1 MKLRTLKLRQDS
13 REDISHFLAFRI
25 KEVERYKSNKMP
37 VKSAKAISIHSISPN
52 KFLILDSDGVLRF
65 LHLRNSIHGPEF
77 SCNMEQLTQTMRVR
91 KLAVFPGMFTGI
103 QPSKVLQTLSYLF
116 LLKIRAIIML
126 KTHIPLTWCF
136 FIH

>member
-25 KEVERYKSNKMP
+25 KEVERYKS
-37 VKSAKAISIHSISPN
+37 AKAISIHSISPN

-65 LHLRNSIHGPEF
+65 LHLHNSIHGPEF

-103 QPSKVLQTLSYLF
+103 QPSKVLQKLSYLF

-136 FIH
+136 FIHQYLHC